1 MSAGGRLARAGFTAF
16 GWLPPRARRVAIRWW
31 GPSYTVGALCVVVD
45 GSDVLL
51 ARHTYRKGWSSPGGL
66 LGRGERPERS
76 AVREVQE
83 EVGLDVDLEEG
94 PVPVVWPGFRRIDLV
109 YRGRLAPGARRDDA
123 AVRSAELREVRW
135 CALDDLPDL
144 DSATAEALVALKLT
158 AGNGPAGG

>member
-16 GWLPPRARRVAIRWW
+16 GWLPRRARRVVIRWW
-31 GPSYTVGALCVVVD
+31 GPSYTVGALCVIID

-51 ARHTYRKGWSSPGGL
+51 ARHTYREGWSSPGGL

-94 PVPVVWPGFRRIDLV
+94 GPVPVVWPGFRRIDLV
-109 YRGRLAPGARRDDA
+109 YRARLAPGARRDDA
-123 AVRSAELREVRW
+123 AVRSPELREVRW
-135 CALDDLPDL
+135 CPLEDLPDL
-144 DSATAEALVALKLT
+144 DSATTEALVALGLLT
-158 AGNGPAGG
+158 T